1 MIETSLAVLAQEI
14 ERRAHT
20 LGGALLGGGRTQLDE
35 LRDEAARLQAAI
47 AQATRLR
54 PLELGEA
61 GPGTALLTPVVI
73 ESGGFSGFGLV
84 RNLTAHGASAKVFAL
99 LPAGRSVRVRFSTD
113 DCVDGAIV
121 ASTCERIEIA
131 FDKPVAVAELLAGP
145 ARDGRSK
152 RPARLGVRGEIELV
166 AHARPLSAD
175 VLDVSQHG
183 LKVLCAPLRAGQRV
197 EVDVGAFDLRAAVVR
212 WTRSGATGL
221 KFVRPLSLDELRL
234 WSP

>member
-1 MIETSLAVLAQEI
+1 MVETSLAVLAQEI

-20 LGGALLGGGRTQLDE
+20 LGGALLGGGRTELDE

-47 AQATRLR
+47 ARATRLR
-54 PLELGEA
+54 RLELGEA
-61 GPGTALLTPVVI
+61 GPGAAMLTPVVI

-84 RNLTAHGASAKVFAL
+84 RNLTGHGASAKVFAL
-99 LPAGRSVRVRFSTD
+99 LPEGRSVRVRFSTD
-113 DCVDGAIV
+113 DCVDGTIV
-121 ASTCERIEIA
+121 ASRRERIEIA
-131 FDKPVAVAELLAGP
+131 FDKPVAVAALLAGA
-145 ARDGRSK
+145 ARDGWCK

-166 AHARPLSAD
+166 AHAGPVSAD

-183 LKVLCAPLRAGQRV
+183 LKVACAPLRAAQRV
-197 EVDVGAFDLRAAVVR
+197 EVDVGGFDLRPAVVR
-212 WTRSGATGL
+212 WSRSGATGL